1 MQDDEV
7 VETEVH
13 DKHPCR
19 RRLSTKPTVVCG
31 KAKSETIGTFT
42 QIPLKLAYA
51 ITIHKFQGQTFDEAI
66 VYPECWDPGQ
76 LYTALSRLT
85 DVGGLRLAHHCPDS
99 SLVTSRAVL
108 EFYDSLRD
116 KGRRMS
122 LLR

>member
-13 DKHPCR
+13 DKQPCR
-19 RRLSTKPTVVCG
+19 RRLSTKPTVVNK
-31 KAKSETIGTFT
+31 KARSEIVGIFT

-51 ITIHKFQGQTFDEAI
+51 ITIHKSQGQTFNEAI

-85 DVGGLRLAHHCPDS
+85 DVGGLRLVHHCPDS

-116 KGRRMS
+116 EEGQVP

>member
-1 MQDDEV
+1 MRTFGPYCPHTWEI
-7 VETEVH
+7 
-13 DKHPCR
+13 
-19 RRLSTKPTVVCG
+19 TKPTVVSK
-31 KAKSETIGTFT
+31 KARSEIVGIFT

-51 ITIHKFQGQTFDEAI
+51 ITIHKSQGQTFNEAI

-76 LYTALSRLT
+76 LYTALSRLS
-85 DVGGLRLAHHCPDS
+85 DVGGLRLVHHCPDS

-116 KGRRMS
+116 EEGQVP